1 MGLLERMYGRLWYW
15 HSDNVIPKHVPLGGR
30 AIVKI
35 YGGELMNGW
44 SVILM
49 EVGVGVGGCGCPCV
63 NADPGDN

>member
-1 MGLLERMYGRLWYW
+1 M
-15 HSDNVIPKHVPLGGR
+15 GGR
-30 AIVKI
+30 TIVKI
-35 YGGELMNGW
+35 YGGELMKGW